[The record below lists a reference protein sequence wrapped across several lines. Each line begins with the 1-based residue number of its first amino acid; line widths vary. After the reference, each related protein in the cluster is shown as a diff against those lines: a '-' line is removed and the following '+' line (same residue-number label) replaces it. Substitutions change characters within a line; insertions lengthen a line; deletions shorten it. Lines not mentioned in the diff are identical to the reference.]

1 MQMAMTNTLDLVVRE
16 ATLEDDKALRQ
27 LVGVPMTTRGVML
40 SFQREPCYFQAA
52 KVIYEVND
60 HVVVEDRTTKKLL
73 ACYSNGSRKCYVNG
87 HIFPMRYACDLRVD
101 QQYRG
106 KTLLKLLGE
115 RLNATMY
122 NPSFNQII
130 IFNDNYAARTALQ
143 TGRTGLP
150 DYYDDGLVETLTLTG
165 FKTAHYPKIILIKTK
180 GQLDLSKVS
189 VVTAQPEYIERMN
202 QFVKKMAEF
211 YNFIPAY
218 NFYRLLK
225 KDEYFKNLS
234 LHDFQL
240 YLMDGEI
247 VGMFGLW
254 NQSAFKQSKIL
265 HYHWSIGLTR
275 PLYNLLARW
284 SGLMT
289 LPKIGS
295 SFKYHALHSLL
306 CHPECLSLHDRML
319 RDALKLSRQQGI
331 GCISYT
337 LSHQDPRQKLNQFY
351 KGELLTGM
359 HGFLSYQQD
368 PRALFDHKR
377 IPYFEVGRI

>member
-1 MQMAMTNTLDLVVRE
+1 MQTTEKKAPYLVVRE
-16 ATLEDDKALRQ
+16 ATPEDDQALRQ
-27 LVGVPMTTRGVML
+27 LVAVPMTTRGVML
-40 SFQREPCYFQAA
+40 SFQREPSYFQAA

-60 HVVVEDRTTKKLL
+60 HAVIEDKTTKELL
-73 ACYSNGSRKCYVNG
+73 ACYGNGYRRCYVNG
-87 HIFPMRYACDLRVD
+87 HVFPMRYACDLRVD

-106 KTLLKLLGE
+106 KTLLKLLGQH
-115 RLNATMY
+115 LNATMH
-122 NPSFNQII
+122 NPNFNQII

-150 DYYDDGLVETLTLTG
+150 DYYDEGLVETLTLTG
-165 FKTAHYPKIILIKTK
+165 FKTAQYPEIMQTQTE
-180 GQLDLSKVS
+180 GQPDFSRVKR
-189 VVTAQPEYIERMN
+189 VTAQPQYIEQMN
-202 QFVKKMAEF
+202 EFVQKMAQF

-218 NFYRLLK
+218 DFYGLLLK
-225 KDEYFKNLS
+225 NEYFQGLS

-240 YLMDGEI
+240 YLLDGEI

-254 NQSAFKQSKIL
+254 SQSAFKQSKIL
-265 HYHWSIGLTR
+265 HYHWSIGLIR

-284 SGLMT
+284 AGLMT
-289 LPKIGS
+289 LPKIGE

-306 CHPECLSLHDRML
+306 CHPEHLFLHDHML
-319 RDALKLSRQQGI
+319 REALKLSRQQGV
-331 GCISYT
+331 GCISFT
-337 LSHQDPRQKLNQFY
+337 LSHQDPRQKLNRFY

-368 PRALFDHKR
+368 PRPLFDLAR